1 MEQYM
6 DTMLQIQEKQMVFTW
21 NVGFAVAMGSELS
34 FKHHR
39 RHYSEIQELTTKA
52 KDLKAAYARR

>member
-6 DTMLQIQEKQMVFTW
+6 DTMVQIQEKQMDFTW
-21 NVGFAVAMGSELS
+21 NIGFAMAMGSELS

-39 RHYSEIQELTTKA
+39 RQYSEIAELTTKA